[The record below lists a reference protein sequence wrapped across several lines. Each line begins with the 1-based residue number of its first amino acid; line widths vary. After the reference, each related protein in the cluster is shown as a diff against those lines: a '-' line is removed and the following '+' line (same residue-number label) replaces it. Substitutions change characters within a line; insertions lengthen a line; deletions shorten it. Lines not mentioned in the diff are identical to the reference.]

1 MPMTPEEK
9 RKRER
14 ERKRRQRM
22 NAKGS
27 ATLEALPQ
35 IGPASGRRRGTE
47 GGTQGGTS
55 GGTGDASAPPPPT
68 GPTNLSAAEELVAE
82 LNIATAAARYRVA
95 LILQLAR
102 DLDEPSA
109 IPQRS
114 SLAAKYTENVDALLA
129 IAKPKERD
137 ELDEMRRMFYQGE
150 TGGIDDDPEARGRP
164 ARKKA

>member
-9 RKRER
+9 RKRDR
-14 ERKRRQRM
+14 ERKRRQRS

-35 IGPASGRRRGTE
+35 IGPDSSRRR
-47 GGTQGGTS
+47 GTQGGTP
-55 GGTGDASAPPPPT
+55 GGTGDASAPPPPA

-82 LNIATAAARYRVA
+82 LNISTAAARYRVA

-150 TGGIDDDPEARGRP
+150 TGGIDDDPEARGRTS
-164 ARKKA
+164 RKKA

>member
-9 RKRER
+9 RKRDR

-22 NAKGS
+22 NAKGA

-35 IGPASGRRRGTE
+35 IGPASTRRRGTD
-47 GGTQGGTS
+47 GGTQGGTA
-55 GGTGDASAPPPPT
+55 DASAPRPPD
-68 GPTNLSAAEELVAE
+68 GPTNLSAAQDLVGELE
-82 LNIATAAARYRVA
+82 ITSAAARYRVA

-137 ELDEMRRMFYQGE
+137 ELDEMRRLFYQGE
-150 TGGIDDDPEARGRP
+150 TGGIDDDPEARSRP